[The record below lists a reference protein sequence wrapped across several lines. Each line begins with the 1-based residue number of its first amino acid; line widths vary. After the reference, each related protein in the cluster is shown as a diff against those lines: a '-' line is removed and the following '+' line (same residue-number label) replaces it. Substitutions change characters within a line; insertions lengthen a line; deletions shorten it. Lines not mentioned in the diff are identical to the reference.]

1 MLFQIYLTIFLVVV
15 VCVAV
20 VWALIRK
27 PFLRRWNYESRM
39 EAYARQ
45 REEEER
51 VARAAAE
58 KECDTLL
65 GDTPSETAQQEV
77 REQ

>member
-1 MLFQIYLTIFLVVV
+1 MLFQIYLTIFLVAAIG
-15 VCVAV
+15 VAV

-45 REEEER
+45 KQEEER
-51 VARAAAE
+51 VARTAAE
-58 KECDTLL
+58 KECDEML
-65 GDTPSETAQQEV
+65 GNSSSETAQQEV